1 MTGPLIIDS
10 VWLLSLTWER
20 SRGTRS
26 QSPLALKKLGWWSQT
41 ARNPPSHGRAR
52 SRREELVQHGLSAAE
67 SQKKQAS
74 NTHIDNEWEVW
85 EQKSEGKKKRLHL
98 LCHYTAMKAC
108 KMSSC
113 AQNWWKCYKGAKC
126 SLFSVF
132 LFIHIKS
139 NQWCSAISHNS
150 AIQDATSRGQWLPG
164 ETWAACIVELMSIG
178 PAGDEQVNST
188 NRQTELPTAG
198 RGWEKLSRF
207 HKVSRKVFSCFWM
220 SALLWRK
227 SNYCVTTSLKILQ
240 IWTFR
245 WFYFMTATE
254 KRTGTEKKG
263 RGKEW
268 KQN

>member
-1 MTGPLIIDS
+1 MVPHVVGG
-10 VWLLSLTWER
+10 R
-20 SRGTRS
+20 N
-26 QSPLALKKLGWWSQT
+26 WSNMVYLQ
-41 ARNPPSHGRAR
+41 
-52 SRREELVQHGLSAAE
+52 Q

-98 LCHYTAMKAC
+98 LLLTV
-108 KMSSC
+108 
-113 AQNWWKCYKGAKC
+113 KCLVVHKTGKNVIKEQ
-126 SLFSVF
+126 SVLSFRFFF
-132 LFIHIKS
+132 LFTKS

-164 ETWAACIVELMSIG
+164 ETWAACIVDLMSIG

-198 RGWEKLSRF
+198 RGWEKWF
-207 HKVSRKVFSCFWM
+207 KVSCKVFSCFWM

-240 IWTFR
+240 TWTFR

-268 KQN
+268 KEN